1 MKNTINQNWHR
12 LDNTGKMY
20 PLIRSDWQT
29 TLYRLTAVL
38 KSNID
43 VQRLKDSIPR
53 VYEVYPEFNVV
64 LKPGLFWFYFEK
76 TNERHTAKPD
86 DHYPC
91 TSFEK
96 DFSILPIHVYYSEN
110 LLSVEFCHALT
121 DGYGAT
127 EFFKTLL
134 SEYFSGSGYS
144 TVENTKTVI
153 DEKNN
158 RWEDSYLKHYDPSIP
173 GMKRRSKAFHF
184 PYNIVSPGVYYST
197 TGTIPLND
205 ILKKAK
211 SYGCTITEWLTSFY
225 ILTISEMI
233 QDFHWKPAPVVIN
246 VPVNLRVLYNSKT
259 LRNFFVTIM
268 PQIDCRFGY
277 FTLEEIISHVKNYM
291 SLEVDR
297 RYINQQFKRNID
309 VESNMAIRLIPLPL
323 KRLIFSVLYYYLG
336 ERQYSGGLSNLGA
349 FKLPEAIR
357 HEVEE
362 VRLLT
367 PPSQGTLIKA
377 GCISYNDRFCI
388 TFGSLVNEREFERR
402 FFSGLRKQGLPVKI
416 SVNY

>member
-1 MKNTINQNWHR
+1 MPCITVYKI
-12 LDNTGKMY
+12 Y
-20 PLIRSDWQT
+20 PQYD
-29 TLYRLTAVL
+29 
-38 KSNID
+38 
-43 VQRLKDSIPR
+43 
-53 VYEVYPEFNVV
+53 VV

-76 TNERHTAKPD
+76 KNKAYTVQPD
-86 DHYPC
+86 EHFPC
-91 TSFEK
+91 TYFEK
-96 DFSILPIHVYYSEN
+96 SFSVSPIHVYYSDN
-110 LLSVEFCHALT
+110 LLSVEFCHALA

-127 EFFKTLL
+127 EFLKTLL
-134 SEYFSGSGYS
+134 SVYFSNSGTDPGMVQDS
-144 TVENTKTVI
+144 AVNDNPE
-153 DEKNN
+153 

-173 GMKRRSKAFHF
+173 GMKHRSKAFHF
-184 PYNIVSPGVYYST
+184 PYNIVSPGIYYST
-197 TGTIPLND
+197 TGTIPLKD
-205 ILKKAK
+205 ILQKAK
-211 SYGCTITEWLTSFY
+211 SYDCTLTEWLISFY

-233 QDFHWKPAPVVIN
+233 QDYHWKPAPVVIN
-246 VPVNLRVLYNSKT
+246 VPVNLRKLYKSKT

-268 PQIDCRFGY
+268 PQIDCRLGY
-277 FTLEEIISHVKNYM
+277 FKLEEIISHVKNYM
-291 SLEVDR
+291 SLEVDK

-336 ERQYSGGLSNLGA
+336 ERQYSGGLSNLGS
-349 FKLPEAIR
+349 FKLPESFSD
-357 HEVEE
+357 EVEE

-388 TFGSLVNEREFERR
+388 TFGSLVNEREFERH